1 MQFQNLFMKHADIKI
16 ERCQLIDEGRDI
28 REVEEEFDRAVGL
41 IHRRWDEKFSHHWCH
56 AISNAQIVALG
67 LLWGEGEFEKSIC
80 RAVQAS
86 FDTDC
91 NGATVGSLIG
101 MMLGAKRLPEKW
113 IKPLNNK
120 LETGLAGYNLVEIDG
135 LAEEGFDLYKRLRNS

>member
-1 MQFQNLFMKHADIKI
+1 MRISAIT
-16 ERCQLIDEGRDI
+16 G
-28 REVEEEFDRAVGL
+28 
-41 IHRRWDEKFSHHWCH
+41 CH
-56 AISNAQIVALG
+56 TISNAQIVVLG
-67 LLWGEGEFEKSIC
+67 LLWGEDEFEKSIC
-80 RAVQAS
+80 RAVQAC

-91 NGATVGSLIG
+91 NGATVGSIIG

-120 LETGLAGYNLVEIDG
+120 LETGLAGYNLVEIDR